1 MSTDTTAAAGMG
13 DVNVLGAFMPFL
25 VAALFIFIVLY
36 LVYWMLKHNKGLKSK
51 GDFFKILASQSID
64 QFTNI
69 HLIKYLEYYYVIT
82 TSQGNVE
89 ILEKIDDTEIKEE
102 LNLKFMS
109 SKNSAFSNILN
120 RKIFED
126 QIKKLDNF
134 DR

>member
-1 MSTDTTAAAGMG
+1 MSTDTSAAAGISG
-13 DVNVLGAFMPFL
+13 GNIISAFMPFL
-25 VAALFIFIVLY
+25 FAALIIFIVLY
-36 LVYWMLKHNKGLKSK
+36 AVYWMLKNNKGLKTK
-51 GDFFKILASQSID
+51 GNFFKVMASQTID

-69 HLIKYLEYYYVIT
+69 HLIKYMEFYYVII

-89 ILEKIDDTEIKEE
+89 VLERINDEEIKEE

-109 SKNSAFSNILN
+109 SKSSAFSNILN

-134 DR
+134 SD